1 MDEKYMRFALD
12 IETRSMIGTLGV
24 VKEDKFEV
32 ICEKYLEHEERAMID
47 GQIHDIN
54 LGAKGVEEI
63 VKKIED
69 KVNLKLE
76 EVSIAAAGRF
86 FENN

>member
-12 IETRSMIGTLGV
+12 IGTRSMIGTLGV